1 MNEILKVRA
10 AHTAMCPDF
19 EALED
24 GVMRYIGRR
33 FDPTIGHDRP
43 KKKGELPRKQGGWVP
58 VDDPVEVPFRAEYLQ
73 ELRAGALLPADEDT
87 ARLAG
92 VPFPG

>member
-1 MNEILKVRA
+1 MRTLSVRA
-10 AHTAMCPDF
+10 AHSAMCPDF

-33 FDPTIGHDRP
+33 FDSEIGHDRP
-43 KKKGELPRKQGGWVP
+43 RGKGDSPARKGGWVP
-58 VDDPVEVPFRAEYLQ
+58 TDQPVTVPFRAEYLQ
-73 ELRAGALLPADEDT
+73 ELRAGALLPADEET

-92 VPFPG
+92 VPFSD